1 MVTPTLSLGA
11 SGFDRVGMRLPATFV
26 WGDGTRWPGRA
37 LLDRAAKIGRWDAGS
52 DLDWSLQVDPGV
64 LPESD
69 WSLFLELTDGGV
81 LGGPLIDA
89 LGDDPEVLREI
100 VAQHHGW
107 LISQVL
113 HSEQA
118 ALVAAAEIC
127 AAASSIDDKLMTAGL
142 VADEARHVEAYQ
154 RYLSKIDVS
163 YPVSPPLH
171 DLLSQVVNLRYADMS
186 YLGTQVLL
194 EGVAGA
200 ITSMGGAL
208 LPNPLIRQVNT
219 LVRRD
224 EARHVAY
231 GVLSL
236 QGLYEQMS
244 APERRER
251 EDFVIDASVLLCR
264 LLQPV
269 QVWEH
274 FGIDTSGAPARF
286 AESCDAL
293 VFRSLVFSQVVPALH
308 KLGLLTER
316 VRDALDAMGAL
327 PLDCHMDLT
336 PASPTEPASLLSPPP
351 VPAEVESDP
360 FLTLRAMLGSRELIA
375 PEPVLCVLAELADPR
390 HVAAAAPARIRLQVA
405 GFDDGDWLLTLQDS
419 GMSYRPFGA
428 PGDPRDVADV
438 AGEEIDVHVALDAT
452 TWTEVVSGRLGV
464 AAALVDKRV
473 TVIGDPSKAYA
484 LAALF

>member
-11 SGFDRVGMRLPATFV
+11 SGFDHAGMRLPHTFV
-26 WGDGTRWPGRA
+26 WGYGTRLPGRA
-37 LLDRAAKIGRWDAGS
+37 LLDKAARIGRWEAAS
-52 DLDWSLQVDPGV
+52 DLDWSLEIDPGV

-69 WSLFLELTDGGV
+69 WSLFMELTDGGV
-81 LGGPLIDA
+81 LGGPLIEA
-89 LGDDPEVLREI
+89 LGDDPEILREI

-127 AAASSIDDKLMTAGL
+127 AAATSIEDKLMTAAL

-154 RYLSKIDVS
+154 RYLSKIGIS

-171 DLLSQVVNLRYADMS
+171 ELLSHVVNLRYADMS

-224 EARHVAY
+224 EARHIAY

-236 QGLYEQMS
+236 QGLYEEMS
-244 APERRER
+244 ARERRER
-251 EDFVIDASVLLCR
+251 EDFVIDASLLLCR
-264 LLQPV
+264 LLQPI

-274 FGIDTSGAPARF
+274 FGIDTSRAPAQF

-316 VRDALDAMGAL
+316 VQDALDVMGAW

-336 PASPTEPASLLSPPP
+336 PVSPTEPASLLSPPSL
-351 VPAEVESDP
+351 PAEIESDP
-360 FLTLRAMLGSRELIA
+360 FLALRAMLGALELIA
-375 PEPVLCVLAELADPR
+375 PEPVLCVLAELADPS

-405 GFDDGDWLLTLQDS
+405 GFDDGDWLLTMNDTE
-419 GMSYRPFGA
+419 MSYRRFGT
-428 PGDPRDVADV
+428 PGEPEEMASG
-438 AGEEIDVHVALDAT
+438 AGDIDVQVTLDAA

-464 AAALVDKRV
+464 AAALVDRRV
-473 TVIGDPSKAYA
+473 TVTGDSSKAYA